1 MKGVAM
7 MYDHKWKVWG
17 VIISAIGLI
26 AMVTE
31 RLMPFVIFKKFTAA
45 QHYSIF
51 EWIMLLGL
59 IGIMYC
65 KEKYDDERAR
75 AIRLRAFQISF
86 AMMQAVLLGMALTGS
101 ISLKAGEEF
110 EPSILFVF
118 SAMGIILY
126 LLVFY
131 VGLYFDFLWEYEDK
145 EAGWENIKNMGKN
158 KWGIL
163 AYLAITIVLLALL
176 TLFE

>member
-7 MYDHKWKVWG
+7 MYDHKWKARG
-17 VIISAIGLI
+17 VIISALGLI
-26 AMVTE
+26 GMVTE
-31 RLMPFVIFKKFTAA
+31 RVMPFVLFKKYTPA
-45 QHYSIF
+45 QHYCIF
-51 EWIMLLGL
+51 EWVMLLGL
-59 IGIMYC
+59 ITIMYS
-65 KEKYDDERAR
+65 KEKYDDERAS

-101 ISLKAGEEF
+101 LSPKGGEDF
-110 EPSILFVF
+110 EASFLFVF

-145 EAGWENIKNMGKN
+145 EAGWQNLKKMGKN